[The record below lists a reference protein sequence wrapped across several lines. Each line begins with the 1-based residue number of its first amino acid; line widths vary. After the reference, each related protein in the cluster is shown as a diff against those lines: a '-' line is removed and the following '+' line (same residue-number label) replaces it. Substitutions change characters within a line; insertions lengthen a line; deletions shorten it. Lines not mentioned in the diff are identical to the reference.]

1 MDKEEL
7 LKERYLLL
15 KDKDDI
21 ENSIQYLYYVYNSAS
36 SFKSLNNSKLYITA
50 IYKTIEDRVKE
61 IDKMLNI

>member
-1 MDKEEL
+1 MNKEEL

-21 ENSIQYLYYVYNSAS
+21 ENSLQCLYYVYKSTNS
-36 SFKSLNNSKLYITA
+36 FNNLNYSKLYITA

>member
-15 KDKDDI
+15 KDKNDI
-21 ENSIQYLYYVYNSAS
+21 ENSIQCLYYVYKSTS
-36 SFKSLNNSKLYITA
+36 SFNILNNSKLYITA